1 MKQDG
6 GTKLKERQL
15 KGAVLVALCAL
26 VIPVILCVYR
36 EHYPAVAV
44 IPFGNS
50 SCKDCV
56 AVEVQ
61 GKIKGRGIYF
71 IPKGQR
77 LSDLLNLLRFDA
89 ASLKSESSNPDPGMP
104 LHDGIKITVVNRKV
118 GGHEVGIGG
127 MSASTRLAL
136 GRPVEVNS
144 ASLEDLILVPGIGE
158 KTALK
163 IVETRQRE
171 GKFRRLEDLMKIKGI
186 KEKRLEKMRPF
197 ISVETL

>member
-6 GTKLKERQL
+6 GTNLKERQL
-15 KGAVLVALCAL
+15 KGAVLAALCAL
-26 VIPVILCVYR
+26 VIPAILCFYR
-36 EHYPAVAV
+36 EHFPAAAV
-44 IPFGNS
+44 IPLGNS
-50 SCKDCV
+50 SCKDCI

-61 GKIKGRGIYF
+61 GKVKGRGIYF

-77 LSDLLNLLRFDA
+77 LSDLLTHLCFDT
-89 ASLKSESSNPDPGMP
+89 ASLKGGSSNPDPGMP
-104 LHDGIKITVVNRKV
+104 LYDGIKITVVKRKD
-118 GGHEVGIGG
+118 GGHGIGIGG
-127 MSASTRLAL
+127 MSASTRLAI

-163 IVETRQRE
+163 IIEARQRE
-171 GKFRRLEDLMKIKGI
+171 GRFRRLEELMKIKGI
-186 KEKRLEKMRPF
+186 KEKRLEKLRPY

>member
-1 MKQDG
+1 MKQG
-6 GTKLKERQL
+6 CRINLKERQL
-15 KGAVLVALCAL
+15 QGAVLVALSAL
-26 VIPVILCVYR
+26 VISAILCFYR
-36 EHYPAVAV
+36 VHFPSLPV
-44 IPFGNS
+44 IPFGDS
-50 SCKDCV
+50 SCKNCI
-56 AVEVQ
+56 AVEVA
-61 GKIKGRGIYF
+61 GYVEEKGIYF
-71 IPKGQR
+71 IPKGQK
-77 LSDLLNLLRFDA
+77 LSDLLTILSFGP
-89 ASLKSESSNPDPGMP
+89 ASLKGESSNPDPGMP
-104 LHDGIKITVVNRKV
+104 LHDGIKITVVNRKD
-118 GGHEVGIGG
+118 GGHEAGIGG

-163 IVETRQRE
+163 IVEARQRE